1 MFIVNN
7 VLIIGQKEMINGLIN
22 AKSRIIKDVQEK
34 NDILSKLKFKCEVW
48 GKIIKYDDAK
58 KHLSSC
64 CPEKIL

>member
-34 NDILSKLKFKCEVW
+34 IDILTKIKKCEVC

>member
-34 NDILSKLKFKCEVW
+34 NDILSKLKKC
-48 GKIIKYDDAK
+48 
-58 KHLSSC
+58 
-64 CPEKIL
+64 